1 MQKLLRKIFFKF
13 FYRISELQLKEE
25 NSFSLKKIIDDDSP
39 YQKYGLAAAGGT
51 VVSFA
56 SILLMALLI
65 ATGEVSLDESNLRK
79 IVDVVMPVRD
89 PELID
94 SVERPD
100 EAEPEPDQLPPEVDI
115 ENIEELLDQS
125 VTPNLNFKKRRSGVF
140 MDGSYVPIFQV
151 PPQYPRR
158 AAERGIEGCVVLK
171 YAVTEVG
178 SVRDPEVVQSIPK
191 GIFDRAAIR
200 AALRYKYKPLI
211 RDGNAVEVEG
221 VTQRITF
228 VLEGEG
234 KGPGYVPENCRGI
247 QG

>member
-1 MQKLLRKIFFKF
+1 MQKLLRKIFSKF

-25 NSFSLKKIIDDDSP
+25 NSFSLRKIIDDDSP

-171 YAVTEVG
+171 YVVTEVG

-234 KGPGYVPENCRGI
+234 KGPGYVPENCKGI
-247 QG
+247 EG

>member
-1 MQKLLRKIFFKF
+1 MQSFLKILFSTFQRRFSGLLV
-13 FYRISELQLKEE
+13 KEE
-25 NSFSLKKIIDDDSP
+25 SSFLKKLIVEDNP

-65 ATGEVSLDESNLRK
+65 ATGEVSLDDMKLRK

-94 SVERPD
+94 SVERPE

-115 ENIEELLDQS
+115 ENIEDLLDQS
-125 VTPNLNFKKRRSGVF
+125 VNPNLNFKRRRSGVF

-158 AAERGIEGCVVLK
+158 AAERGIEGCVVLR
-171 YAVTEVG
+171 YVVTEVG
-178 SVRDPEVVQSIPK
+178 SVRDPEVIKSIPQ

-234 KGPGYVPENCRGI
+234 KGPGYIPENCRGI